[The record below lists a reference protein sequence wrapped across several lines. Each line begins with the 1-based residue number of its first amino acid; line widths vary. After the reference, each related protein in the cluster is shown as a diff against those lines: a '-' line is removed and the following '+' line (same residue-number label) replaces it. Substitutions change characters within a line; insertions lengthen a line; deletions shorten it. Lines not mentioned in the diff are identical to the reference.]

1 MAQEDE
7 QGRIRRPQ
15 LPKPHVPAA
24 PVAKHDVLERAGV
37 AWRTYGLWLAAEAEH
52 RPQGSVA
59 GRMGS
64 RERIAVA
71 DLGTNSTRLL
81 VADVAA
87 GGALAEVARRT
98 DVTRLGDGVDA
109 TGRLAEDAMERVH
122 ETLSEYRRL
131 ADQLAVDRAIAVA
144 TSAVRDA
151 SNAERFQRDVRER
164 SGFDIRT
171 ITGEEEARLTFLGA
185 TAGRDAAQATLVV
198 DIGGGSTE
206 YVVGHPGEPPA
217 FHVSTRLGSVRQ
229 TERHLSSD
237 PPTPRELEAREEA
250 AREIVTAGT
259 PSEVRRAVREG
270 IAVAG
275 TATSLAA
282 IDQELEPYDPS
293 RVHGYALR
301 LDACRR
307 MLAMLAALSLEERR
321 RVPGLL
327 PDRAPTIVAGAV
339 ILIESMLAFGLDSM
353 ETSDAD
359 LLHGAA
365 LDVTSGG

>member
-1 MAQEDE
+1 
-7 QGRIRRPQ
+7 
-15 LPKPHVPAA
+15 
-24 PVAKHDVLERAGV
+24 
-37 AWRTYGLWLAAEAEH
+37 
-52 RPQGSVA
+52 
-59 GRMGS
+59 MGG

-81 VADVAA
+81 VADLTSE
-87 GGALAEVARRT
+87 GALDEVARRT

-122 ETLSEYRRL
+122 RTLSEYRAVADRL
-131 ADQLAVDRAIAVA
+131 GADRSVAVA

-151 SNAERFQRDVRER
+151 SNSEEFQREVRRR
-164 SGFDIRT
+164 SAFDIHT
-171 ITGEEEARLTFLGA
+171 ITGDEEARLTFLGA
-185 TAGRDAAQATLVV
+185 TSGRAAGQPTLVV

-206 YVVGHPGEPPA
+206 YVVGQPGEPPA

-229 TERHLSSD
+229 TERHLTSD
-237 PPTPRELEAREEA
+237 PPSSQDLEALESA
-250 AREIVTAGT
+250 AREIVAAGT
-259 PSEVRRAVREG
+259 PPETRRSVRDG

-282 IDQELEPYDPS
+282 IDQELEPYDS
-293 RVHGYALR
+293 TRVHGYRLC

-307 MLAMLAALSLEERR
+307 MLATLAALPLHERR
-321 RVPGLL
+321 KVPGLL

-339 ILIESMLAFGLDSM
+339 ILIQSMLAFGLDSM
-353 ETSDAD
+353 ETSEAD

-365 LDVTSGG
+365 LEAVRAG